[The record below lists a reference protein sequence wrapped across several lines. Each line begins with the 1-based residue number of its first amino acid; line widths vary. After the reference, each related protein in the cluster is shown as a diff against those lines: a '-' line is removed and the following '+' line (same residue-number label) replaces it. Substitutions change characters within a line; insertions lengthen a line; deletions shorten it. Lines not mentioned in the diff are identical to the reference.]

1 MIQIHLMDY
10 KKIYTNCLS
19 LLLFI
24 STNAQ
29 QLTAEQNK
37 IILNAK
43 QGEIILLPNF
53 ITQSIPLLNYQKI
66 IIPGPQYIISDDP
79 EYIRVPEIIAIREK
93 VKPGAVRLYLYNVN
107 GVKEPKQ
114 MERKITALIKNTGK
128 ADMHLRMLKFS
139 SQKPS
144 TNYFKIAKQGLYDYF
159 NSQPALNSITIKPGT
174 SIPIDA
180 ALEKNIVTYDQL
192 VHGIYEFVIDQPGE
206 ITVLQTNPS
215 TSGATA
221 NEQIKT
227 IAGSRHMN
235 AGRGLFGISNYKIFI
250 TDTFDT
256 KNETISLQLADGKQ
270 DPWVTGIDGS
280 NGQPAELQGNYG
292 IIYEVELKWKSSNG
306 KGLALV
312 TYNAR
317 SGDNKW
323 CGGMAN
329 TMIVSNGKFK
339 EGIIQLPSDKLITK
353 ALTEVILIQ
362 IFPPSKTGEVQTI
375 RFTYSPPGASCL
387 PTPLVFIP
395 VEME

>member
-1 MIQIHLMDY
+1 MKFLYHYFKYYPLF
-10 KKIYTNCLS
+10 LS
-19 LLLFI
+19 TVFFTT
-24 STNAQ
+24 TNAQ
-29 QLTAEQNK
+29 QLSPEQNK
-37 IILNAK
+37 LLLYAK
-43 QGEIILLPNF
+43 QGQIVLLPNF
-53 ITQSIPLLNYQKI
+53 ITQVFPILNYQKI
-66 IIPGPQYIISDDP
+66 ILPGPQYIISDDP

-93 VKPGAVRLYLYNVN
+93 VKPGTVRLYLYNVN

-114 MERKITALIKNTGK
+114 IETKITALLKNTGT

-144 TNYFKIAKQGLYDYF
+144 TNYFKMAKQGLYDYF
-159 NSQPALNSITIKPGT
+159 SSQPAIKIITIKPGN

-180 ALEKNIVTYDQL
+180 ALEKYIVKYNEL

-206 ITVLQTNPS
+206 VSVLQTNPS
-215 TSGATA
+215 TPGIIA
-221 NEQIKT
+221 NEKIKI
-227 IAGSRHMN
+227 IASSRHTN
-235 AGRGLFGISNYKIFI
+235 AGRGLFGVSNYKII
-250 TDTFDT
+250 TKDTFDT
-256 KNETISLQLADGKQ
+256 KNETVSLVLADGKL
-270 DPWVTGIDGS
+270 DAWVTGIDGS
-280 NGQPAELQGNYG
+280 NLQPAELQGNYG
-292 IIYEVELKWKSSNG
+292 IMYEVEMKWKSSNG

-317 SGDNKW
+317 SGDSKW

-339 EGIIQLPSDKLITK
+339 EGIIQLPVDKLNTK
-353 ALTEVILIQ
+353 GPPEVILIQ
-362 IFPPSKTGEVQTI
+362 IFTASKTGEVQTI

>member
-1 MIQIHLMDY
+1 MNY
-10 KKIYTNCLS
+10 KKLYTHCIA

-29 QLTAEQNK
+29 PLTAEQNK
-37 IILNAK
+37 TILNAK

-66 IIPGPQYIISDDP
+66 ILPGPQYIISDDP

-114 MERKITALIKNTGK
+114 IERKITALIKNTGT

-159 NSQPALNSITIKPGT
+159 YSQPSLKIITIKPGT
-174 SIPIDA
+174 AIPIDT
-180 ALEKNIVTYDQL
+180 ALENNIVTYDQL

-206 ITVLQTNPS
+206 VSVLQTSTS
-215 TSGATA
+215 TSGIIA

-235 AGRGLFGISNYKIFI
+235 AGRGLFGVSNYKIFI

-270 DPWVTGIDGS
+270 DPWVRGIDGS

-292 IIYEVELKWKSSNG
+292 IMYEVELKWKSTNG

-317 SGDNKW
+317 SGDSKW
-323 CGGMAN
+323 CSGMAN

-353 ALTEVILIQ
+353 ALPEVILIQ
-362 IFPPSKTGEVQTI
+362 IFLPSKTGEVQTI

-387 PTPLVFIP
+387 PTPLVFVP
-395 VEME
+395 VGMK